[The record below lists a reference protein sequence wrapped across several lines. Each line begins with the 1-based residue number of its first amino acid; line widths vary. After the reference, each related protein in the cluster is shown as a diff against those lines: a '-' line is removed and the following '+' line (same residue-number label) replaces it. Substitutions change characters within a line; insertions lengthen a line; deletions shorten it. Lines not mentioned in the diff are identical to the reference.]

1 MTHSS
6 KLIKLTV
13 VDNATQKNVI
23 GKKNWAAV
31 KNKSGHV
38 MLEATTSPRN
48 NVDEWNQIVWSGDK
62 GQPVPG
68 KPNRRKLSLAV
79 SKKYH
84 VEAKL
89 GIVKDYV
96 DVWVFWATIDVKTK
110 GPRPPGAAPF
120 DPGTRD
126 NTNKL
131 GAVTYKSMTSSVID
145 EKAGVFVNNMGASGK
160 VALVATLLPKGIR
173 KVIKFGLAFQRQVWS
188 HNWSDGQKTNQ
199 FNNTWTRDTSKFNYL
214 RLLPDANDNIYDTDA
229 PDIRWGQ
236 RSYETYNNFRQWI
249 EWNQKKI
256 SDYALWYWQARWR
269 IHRDI
274 TKQITLND
282 LNTGNINLPDKP
294 HYSLPKSP

>member
-23 GKKNWAAV
+23 GKKNWVTV

-38 MLEATTSPRN
+38 FLEATTSPRN
-48 NVDEWNQIVWSGDK
+48 NADEWKQIVWSGDK

-89 GIVKDYV
+89 GITKDYV
-96 DVWVFWATIDVKTK
+96 DVWVFWAIIDVKTK
-110 GPRPPGAAPF
+110 GTLPPGAAPF

-131 GAVTYKSMTSSVID
+131 GAVTYKSLTFSVID

-188 HNWSDGQKTNQ
+188 HNWSDGQKTNK
-199 FNNTWTRDTSKFNYL
+199 FNNTWTRDTSKVYYL
-214 RLLPDANDNIYDTDA
+214 RLLPDVNNNIYDTDS

-269 IHRDI
+269 IHRNI

-294 HYSLPKSP
+294 YDSLPRSP